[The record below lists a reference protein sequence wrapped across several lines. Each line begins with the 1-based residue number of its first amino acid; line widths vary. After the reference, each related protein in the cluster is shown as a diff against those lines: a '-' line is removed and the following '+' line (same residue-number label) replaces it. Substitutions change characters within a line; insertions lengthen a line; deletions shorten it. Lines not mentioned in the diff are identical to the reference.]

1 LIEKECKIA
10 SRRGVEEARMR
21 LGILLLGDLSIREAV
36 TVARDAEAARLDSV
50 HQVEAYRSGF
60 VPLAAIAAATSRI
73 GLGTYIAN
81 AYGRSPF
88 LTALSALDLDE
99 FSGGRF
105 TLGVGVGNRHL
116 NEQFQGIASERPHA
130 KMRDF
135 VEVVRRIVSA
145 RVGERVEHGGRVHS
159 IRWRRPFPGVRPTL
173 PVHLAAIFP
182 RMIHTAASVADG
194 VALGVLVSASYL
206 RDVVRPAVREAATA
220 AGRDPAA
227 IAIPM
232 GAIAAVDDDRER
244 ARDLVRRTIAGFFHP
259 LPHPYYDFLLR
270 EQGFAK
276 VADACAHHVPE
287 GRIEAAIETMDDA
300 LVDGLALAGDAAR
313 CARRL
318 REYEGLADEAILLNV
333 SAGDTV
339 RDRYARAFGIRALLR
354 T

>member
-1 LIEKECKIA
+1 
-10 SRRGVEEARMR
+10 MR
-21 LGILLLGDLSIREAV
+21 LGILLLGDLSVRDAI
-36 TVARDAEAARLDSV
+36 TVARDAEAAGLDSV

-60 VPLAAIAAATSRI
+60 VPLAAVAAATSRI

-99 FSGGRF
+99 LSGGRF

-116 NEQFQGIASERPHA
+116 NEQFQGIVGERPHA

-135 VEVVRRIVSA
+135 VEVVRRIVGAPIGA
-145 RVGERVEHGGRVHS
+145 RVEYTGRVHRV
-159 IRWRRPFPGVRPTL
+159 RWRRSFPGARPTL

-182 RMIHTAASVADG
+182 KMVQTAASVADG
-194 VALGVLVSASYL
+194 VALGVLVSAPYI
-206 RDVVRPAVREAATA
+206 REVVRPSIREAATA
-220 AGRDPAA
+220 AGRDPSA
-227 IAIPM
+227 IALPM
-232 GAIAAVDDDRER
+232 GAVIAVDDDRER
-244 ARDLVRRTIAGFFHP
+244 ARDLVRSTIASLFHP

-276 VADACAHHVPE
+276 VADACARHVPE

-300 LVDGLALAGDAAR
+300 LVDRLAFAGDAAT

-318 REYEGLADEAILLNV
+318 REYDGLVDEAILLNV

-339 RDRYARAFGIRALLR
+339 RERYGRAFGIRSR
-354 T
+354 

>member
-1 LIEKECKIA
+1 
-10 SRRGVEEARMR
+10 MR

-36 TVARDAEAARLDSV
+36 TVARDAETAGLDSV

-99 FSGGRF
+99 LSGGRF

-116 NEQFQGIASERPHA
+116 NEQFQGIAGERPLA

-135 VEVVRRIVSA
+135 VEVVRRIVA
-145 RVGERVEHGGRVHS
+145 APVGGRVEHEGRVHR
-159 IRWRRPFPGVRPTL
+159 IRWRRSFPGARPTL

-182 RMIHTAASVADG
+182 KMIQVAASVADG
-194 VALGVLVSASYL
+194 VALGVLVSAPYV
-206 RDVVRPAVREAATA
+206 REIVRPAVLEAATA

-232 GAIAAVDDDRER
+232 GAVVAVDDDRER
-244 ARDLVRRTIAGFFHP
+244 ARDLVRRTIASLFHP

-276 VADACAHHVPE
+276 VADACARHVPE
-287 GRIEAAIETMDDA
+287 GRIEAAIETMDDV
-300 LVDGLALAGDAAR
+300 LVDRLAFAGDAAT
-313 CARRL
+313 CTRRL
-318 REYEGLADEAILLNV
+318 REYEGLVDEAILLNV
-333 SAGDTV
+333 STGDGV
-339 RDRYARAFGIRALLR
+339 RERYGRAFGIRAVLR
-354 T
+354 A